1 MYFSVIRMNDIQW
14 NTYVNS
20 VGTVTLHTYIT
31 HTLLGLFNI
40 FVSKFRYRERIIRRC
55 IYFHLMI
62 NYLDVLDWNKISW
75 FIIISIPYIFCNYYF
90 MILASL
96 IPWRERIAQLC
107 GRCRPHSRA
116 CTTRYPCMRCAVGW
130 WGCATRRVVYTGA
143 MFVMRTSVTQWSAL
157 LLISVC
163 NLQNTL
169 FCLLL

>member
-1 MYFSVIRMNDIQW
+1 MRKFYLRDRDNVNSDAFTNVNKHVVEWSVVFSVR
-14 NTYVNS
+14 V
-20 VGTVTLHTYIT
+20 HARA
-31 HTLLGLFNI
+31 LL
-40 FVSKFRYRERIIRRC
+40 KRC
-55 IYFHLMI
+55 
-62 NYLDVLDWNKISW
+62 
-75 FIIISIPYIFCNYYF
+75 FCLNNVEATE
-90 MILASL
+90 LASL

-130 WGCATRRVVYTGA
+130 WGCATRRVVCTGA